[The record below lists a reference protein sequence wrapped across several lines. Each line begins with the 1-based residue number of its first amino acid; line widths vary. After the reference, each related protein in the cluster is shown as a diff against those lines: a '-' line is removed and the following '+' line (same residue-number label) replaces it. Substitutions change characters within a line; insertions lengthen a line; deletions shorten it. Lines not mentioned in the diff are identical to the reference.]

1 MNARLA
7 EIARNLRR
15 RGSPAVAVAPQAIV
29 EVASPEADPPSEQS
43 DRLPDPVETEVVVE
57 VHVEPSAIV
66 TPGGRRAIEIAS
78 SGSKDAS
85 GEVARVE
92 GEPSKSKKRKRK
104 DKRRG
109 KEKSSSKSSKR
120 SSKRAERRAAKD
132 AAEEEENTK
141 QFQEQV
147 TWLKQ
152 AREDFKTSSSR
163 VAEMDGEKLNPDW
176 AISACSSVLRR
187 LVGQDSFELYKACCL
202 DRDQILLAQTAHT
215 RVEEHLAHVLMQASA
230 FGHNLALKCSMF
242 RNDKAGAEKK
252 VRELEQSLE
261 RAKAVEKEAL
271 EAKAAADAQVAA
283 LGSQLSATIKESKQQ
298 VAAALEQG
306 RSDGFS
312 AGRLTGRTEGV
323 IEGRETFLQSDD
335 YKQSLA
341 NARLQGARDFRKSPV
356 FKTAVDVQSA
366 QFLNDGFDKCIAQVV
381 HLQGFVEG
389 FDQSR
394 LDSSLDGQLQPYPP
408 EVASDPSGEDEFASL
423 IDEIGYVP

>member
-15 RGSPAVAVAPQAIV
+15 RGPPAVAVVPPAIV
-29 EVASPEADPPSEQS
+29 EVASPEVDPPNEQS
-43 DRLPDPVETEVVVE
+43 DHLPDPVDPGVE
-57 VHVEPSAIV
+57 IGARVEPSAV
-66 TPGGRRAIEIAS
+66 VPSGARRAIKITS
-78 SGSKDAS
+78 SGSKEADE
-85 GEVARVE
+85 GARVE
-92 GEPSKSKKRKRK
+92 GEPRKSKKHKRK
-104 DKRRG
+104 DKRKR

-120 SSKRAERRAAKD
+120 SSKRAERSAAKD
-132 AAEEEENTK
+132 AAVEEENTK

-147 TWLKQ
+147 AWWKQ

-176 AISACSSVLRR
+176 AISARSSVLRT
-187 LVGQDSFELYKACCL
+187 LVGQDSFELYKASCL
-202 DRDQILLAQTAHT
+202 DRDHILLAQTAHT

-230 FGHNLALKCSMF
+230 FSHNLALKCSMS
-242 RNDKAGAEKK
+242 RNDKADAEKK
-252 VRELEQSLE
+252 IRKLEQSLE
-261 RAKAVEKEAL
+261 SAKAAEKEAL
-271 EAKAAADAQVAA
+271 EAKIAADAQ
-283 LGSQLSATIKESKQQ
+283 
-298 VAAALEQG
+298 G
-306 RSDGFS
+306 RTDGFS
-312 AGRLTGRTEGV
+312 AGRLAGKTEGV
-323 IEGRETFLQSDD
+323 IEGRETFLQSDE

-341 NARLQGARDFRKSPV
+341 TVRPQGARDFLKSPV

-381 HLQGFVEG
+381 HLHGFVEG

-408 EVASDPSGEDEFASL
+408 EAVSDLSGDDEFTSL